1 MANRA
6 NWRPS
11 DDAILINFLLDCKI
25 HGDMADNSFKPV
37 AWQGAAT
44 KFRDLVGQV
53 GAVKSS
59 QSCKDRAQAI
69 KNNFRIVK
77 RIRDLSGVGW
87 DAQMCTVIASGP
99 VWEAYL
105 ATNRKAKYWKTHGFP
120 LYDKCE
126 ELWNG
131 TIATGGGALHI
142 APAQNAAA
150 ATVDTIPAVPNTPVV
165 PAAIVPVVP
174 AAIAH
179 DEVADPAIASTMH
192 ADPVIAPVTHAALVA
207 TTGDTPDDDSIM
219 LNTTPSTATS
229 SARSSSSLSPPSRS
243 SHRPPTSSV
252 SSRSPTSAASS
263 PAPTKSKST
272 TAAMDHIASAMT
284 KVADSLAADG
294 VGDFP
299 STPERRKTAIHKIK
313 QDPLLNSPTKKRDRV
328 SFIGCVTTNIAVA
341 DSYMELYGSDDDEL
355 RGDFIQD
362 ILQRRT

>member
-44 KFRDLVGQV
+44 KFRDL
-53 GAVKSS
+53 
-59 QSCKDRAQAI
+59 I

-192 ADPVIAPVTHAALVA
+192 ADPAIAPVTHAALVA

-229 SARSSSSLSPPSRS
+229 
-243 SHRPPTSSV
+243 
-252 SSRSPTSAASS
+252 
-263 PAPTKSKST
+263 
-272 TAAMDHIASAMT
+272 
-284 KVADSLAADG
+284 
-294 VGDFP
+294 
-299 STPERRKTAIHKIK
+299 
-313 QDPLLNSPTKKRDRV
+313 
-328 SFIGCVTTNIAVA
+328 
-341 DSYMELYGSDDDEL
+341 
-355 RGDFIQD
+355 
-362 ILQRRT
+362 